1 MIPPPFH
8 PVPTHGRMRPPRS
21 SPESGG
27 AYGFTLIELLIVT
40 AIIGILAA
48 IAIPALDTAIQKTR
62 QRATMSDMRTLA
74 NALHFYL
81 VDEGHFPD
89 GVTMAAIRPFLVPHI
104 TKVFPS
110 RDAWKTD
117 FGYATNGQSE
127 YTIESYGA
135 DGLPGANISF
145 ATRFD
150 FNRDIVHSDGMFAA
164 TPD

>member
-1 MIPPPFH
+1 MTSPFS
-8 PVPTHGRMRPPRS
+8 PVLTHARMRPRRRS
-21 SPESGG
+21 SESGG
-27 AYGFTLIELLIVT
+27 ACGFSLIELLIVV
-40 AIIGILAA
+40 AITGILVA
-48 IAIPALDTAIQKTR
+48 ISIPALDTAIQKSR

-74 NALHFYL
+74 NALHAYL
-81 VDEGHFPD
+81 VDEGHFPV
-89 GVTMAAIRPFLVPHI
+89 GASMAAIKPFLVPHI

-150 FNRDIVHSDGMFAA
+150 FNRDIVHSDGRFAA